1 MQNLPKI
8 ELIKE
13 YEEDPKETA
22 RQLLMVEGMIRG
34 IDMYMDDDANEEV
47 RKLVK
52 LNIEFIE
59 FINYLLDKNK

>member
-34 IDMYMDDDANEEV
+34 IDMSMDNDTDEEV

-52 LNIEFIE
+52 LNIKFIE